1 MLHEMITMRRAQI
14 LDRYRVASVEAP
26 HVSDPLRGASLFLD
40 QLALALRHASGTT
53 AAIRESAAVHAADMR
68 AEGFTVV
75 QVVRGYG
82 ALCQVLTKL
91 AIETDTAIRTEEF
104 QILNFTLDEA
114 TAAAVTE
121 YTRLREYEGTERL
134 GRLSHDLRDILH
146 RTMLAY
152 DMVRDGSVALNGS
165 TAELVTRSLRSLGK
179 LIERELTDVRLS
191 VGMHHAATFSVRDLV
206 ADVALVAELD
216 ARANGIQFFVASQP
230 EDDVALH
237 VDRQII
243 ESVLGNLLTN
253 AVKFSHK
260 GGRVSLLSRAS
271 DARVFF
277 DVQDECGGLPIGQTQ
292 QLFRPFA
299 QAGTNRRGVG
309 LGLAICHDGAVANGG
324 TVSVRNLPGDGCVFT
339 LELPRHVPTP
349 PA

>member
-1 MLHEMITMRRAQI
+1 MLHEMITTRREQI
-14 LDRYRVASVEAP
+14 LDRYRAAVVDVP
-26 HVSDPLRGASLFLD
+26 RVSDPLHGASLFLD
-40 QLALALRHASGTT
+40 QLALALRHTSGTIH
-53 AAIRESAAVHAADMR
+53 AIRENAAVHAAEMR

-82 ALCQVLTKL
+82 AICQVLTKL
-91 AIETDTAIRTEEF
+91 AIETDTAIRNEEF
-104 QILNFTLDEA
+104 QILNLTLDEA

-146 RTMLAY
+146 RTILAY

-165 TAELVTRSLRSLGK
+165 TADLVTRSLRSLGK
-179 LIERELTDVRLS
+179 LIDRELTDVRLS
-191 VGMHHAATFSVRDLV
+191 VGMHHAATFTVRELV

-216 ARANGIQFFVASQP
+216 ARANGIQFFVASQA
-230 EDDVALH
+230 EDEVALH

-271 DARVFF
+271 EGRVFF

-309 LGLAICHDGAVANGG
+309 LGLAICHDGALANGG
-324 TVSVRNLPGDGCVFT
+324 TVSVRNLPGEGCVFT
-339 LELPRHVPTP
+339 LELPRHVSAPT
-349 PA
+349 A